1 MEISQISELAEFFE
15 TFELDGIEKESIER
29 LSCSKHY
36 YHLFHVACEWLEE
49 RFNDIYICAGGGTH
63 QAVRVSC
70 ELLAEKFQ
78 DRNFKKLALKLK
90 QLHDIRVQADYRL
103 ADDFSKH
110 TITMM
115 KNEKERALIL
125 IAELDQKHSSEDLK
139 QA

>member
-1 MEISQISELAEFFE
+1 MEISQIGEIASIFE
-15 TFELDGIEKESIER
+15 THTIDGIDKECLDR

-36 YHLFHVACEWLEE
+36 YHLFHVVCVWLDTKFREV
-49 RFNDIYICAGGGTH
+49 FNCAGGGTH
-63 QAVRVSC
+63 QAVRTSC